1 MYGLFT
7 MVEATQQ
14 IMGVCGDRQ
23 VPDVEVAL
31 AQGNGGEL
39 SSEAVLV
46 LGSEATL

>member
-1 MYGLFT
+1 

-14 IMGVCGDRQ
+14 IMGLCGDRQ
-23 VPDVEVAL
+23 VKDVELAI

-46 LGSEATL
+46 LGSAGTL